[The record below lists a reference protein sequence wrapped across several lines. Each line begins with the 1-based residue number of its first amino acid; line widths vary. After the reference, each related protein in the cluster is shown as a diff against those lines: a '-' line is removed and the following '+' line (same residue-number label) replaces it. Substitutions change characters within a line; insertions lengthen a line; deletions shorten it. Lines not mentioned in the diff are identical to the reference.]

1 MPKKPKKSNGER
13 FNPPN
18 KMSSETSSAKVKR
31 KASKGPTILGMGSRS
46 AFPPTMPNQVLCKQ
60 NQRAH
65 MEWQREQWMAE
76 RERALKRESKEGF
89 DAYNATKEP
98 CTTVKVQQTD
108 EIEKE
113 VDDLLDWVGGIDV
126 DFEEA
131 EQYDLDAVKQGGGS

>member
-1 MPKKPKKSNGER
+1 
-13 FNPPN
+13 
-18 KMSSETSSAKVKR
+18 
-31 KASKGPTILGMGSRS
+31 
-46 AFPPTMPNQVLCKQ
+46 
-60 NQRAH
+60 

-113 VDDLLDWVGGIDV
+113 VDDLLDWVGGIDCEEV
-126 DFEEA
+126 DE
-131 EQYDLDAVKQGGGS
+131 YDLEKIKQGGRR